1 MDELKKLYDVLYRE
15 GKYTKSFEEFQ
26 TKWGQDQAYKEK
38 VFEVVSRD
46 GLYTKD
52 KDSFFQKYSGA
63 STTPSAVAQQIPVAE
78 EVKKKEDTTALPSAD
93 SSSLLTLLAS
103 FQAQLS

>member
-63 STTPSAVAQQIPVAE
+63 AAAPAAQIPVAE
-78 EVKKKEDTTALPSAD
+78 ELKKKRRYYGITIGRWWIGAAR
-93 SSSLLTLLAS
+93 
-103 FQAQLS
+103 F